1 MPGYAPADN
10 AFMKVTG
17 GVQSGSR
24 RTGDALGLAKQAMLW
39 AGPLGIALAT
49 LTLLASAPYFRSGP
63 GVPTAGDERAW
74 NAIWAAVGLTGAGCA
89 VGFVASV
96 AWIANAVRAR
106 RRPSR
111 LELFRTATGLLLGV
125 AFGFVWF
132 AR

>member
-1 MPGYAPADN
+1 MALADN
-10 AFMKVTG
+10 PRMNVTG
-17 GVQSGSR
+17 PVESGSR
-24 RTGDALGLAKQAMLW
+24 RAGGAAGLASQALLW

-74 NAIWAAVGLTGAGCA
+74 NAIWAAFGLTGAGCA

-96 AWIANAVRAR
+96 AWIANAVRVR

-111 LELFRTATGLLLGV
+111 LELFRTATGLLLGL

-132 AR
+132 GR